1 MEIDSGREMCYPIYR
16 YGQPWRNFIF
26 VLFKHWRVVRVVE
39 GARLESVC
47 TVNAVPRVRISHS
60 PPFV

>member
-1 MEIDSGREMCYPIYR
+1 MAYT
-16 YGQPWRNFIF
+16 
-26 VLFKHWRVVRVVE
+26 VKHWRVVRVVE

-60 PPFV
+60 PPFDYCSQARFTGL